1 MPAPQ
6 AIKDELCRLLD
17 EAYEIDGISISRVE
31 VSSDSFV
38 FYGEGEQPVSTPQ
51 MTYKI
56 SVSASDPENIVLRIR
71 PIGPLL
77 WPF

>member
-6 AIKDELCRLLD
+6 VIKDELCRLLD
-17 EAYEIDGISISRVE
+17 EAYDADGVSISRVE
-31 VSSDSFV
+31 VVSDSFV
-38 FYGEGEQPVSTPQ
+38 FYGDGEQPDPTPQ
-51 MTYKI
+51 VKYKI
-56 SVSASDPENIVLRIR
+56 TVSAADPENIVLRIR